1 MKIDIEIK
9 DQKALQALN
18 FLARLGYDPSPVMQ
32 AIAGVL
38 ADNIEEAF
46 QSEQSPEGE
55 AWLRRCRIR
64 QSNSERSPVIGQ
76 GQKLQQTGRLANSIT
91 SSFGRDYAV
100 AGTNVIY
107 AATHQFGAKK
117 GSFGSDRY
125 GRPIPWGDIPARPFL
140 GLSSEGRREIEE
152 IIALFIRTSLT

>member
-1 MKIDIEIK
+1 MKIDIKIK
-9 DQKALQALN
+9 DQSALRALN
-18 FLARLGYDPSPVMQ
+18 LLVRRGDDLSPAMQ

-46 QSEQSPEGE
+46 QSEQSPEGSV
-55 AWLRRCRIR
+55 WSPLSDTTIKRRVKF
-64 QSNSERSPVIGQ
+64 SYWP

-91 SSFGRDYAV
+91 SSFGRDYAI

-117 GSFGSDRY
+117 GSFGSDRH

-140 GLSSEGRREIEE
+140 GLSDEGIHEIEK
-152 IIALFIRTSLT
+152 IIARFIGAPPA